1 MTSLRLQPRT
11 VPRKTTF
18 EVMAVVKEVR
28 YAGFR
33 ARHPFPQSAAVV
45 VERRRGV
52 RIRDASRVPSA
63 VVEEVEAAAA
73 SPVVRGA
80 VVRAPTDGKL
90 KCTRQSESALSAQEL
105 PFEFTKDR

>member
-1 MTSLRLQPRT
+1 MTSLRPRT
-11 VPRKTTF
+11 LPRETTF
-18 EVMAVVKEVR
+18 EVLAVAKEVR
-28 YAGFR
+28 HAEFR
-33 ARHPFPQSAAVV
+33 SRHPFPQPVAVW

-90 KCTRQSESALSAQEL
+90 
-105 PFEFTKDR
+105 